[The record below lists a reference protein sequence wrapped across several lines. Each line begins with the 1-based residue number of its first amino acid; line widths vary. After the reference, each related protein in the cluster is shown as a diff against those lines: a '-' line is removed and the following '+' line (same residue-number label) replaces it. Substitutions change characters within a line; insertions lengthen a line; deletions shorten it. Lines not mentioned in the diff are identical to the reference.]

1 MKKVF
6 KITINKTQKY
16 IIGILICSLISSFFT
31 IYLTKYISFVID
43 GVIMQ
48 KVELP
53 NYITNFF
60 FYNDIYFKLAVL
72 AAFMLII
79 IFTISISN
87 YVKSIFNIKFKLKM
101 NKNLKEKIL
110 EHTTYLEYGEYL
122 SYGKNQILQRVSSDT
137 NNFVNFISSKFNLI
151 VDSIFV
157 FVFSMIEILNLNL
170 IVSITIA
177 VILAIIIV
185 MSIIYFRLTKKIVKR
200 KVDLHEDL
208 IQRTMNAVYQPKM
221 IKIFNRQ
228 QKEIEDFNAI
238 SDEYRNNDK
247 KLVDYL
253 IYYELVGTGIRKF
266 KDPVIF
272 LIGGL
277 LIINGK
283 MNIGQLM
290 VLMTYSSNLLEYAVQ
305 LIYAVEGINEFLIPA
320 KRIDNFFSLAE
331 DNVKTTDT
339 KIKDTSIEFK
349 NVTIKLNNNTI
360 LDDISFKIE
369 KGETVYLV
377 GDNGSGK
384 SLIVRTLLGF
394 IPYEGKILLG
404 NVDIKNIDN
413 NTLRKF
419 LGVVFQEPFIF
430 SDTIRNNIDIF
441 NNYKDIEKI
450 RKVAEICQIDDEI
463 TQLPNGY
470 DEVIGERGIT
480 LSGGQRQRISIAR
493 VLLQN
498 KSIMIFDDVLSKV
511 DNKTK
516 TKIMDNLNK
525 INMNMIKI
533 YITQNLN
540 NIPEKAKVFFID
552 NKKVICDTQENLK
565 VKNDNY
571 SKLIGI
577 CNNIVGESYE

>member
-6 KITINKTQKY
+6 KITINRTQKY

-200 KVDLHEDL
+200 NVDLHEDL